1 MTELLTKKKTAD
13 SNGSQLFYQLRSK
26 TCVKNNAF
34 FKRINRIVFWYSSVN
49 ALPLGQLN
57 LEGSVMIN
65 PAKIEEIAKQL
76 TENMPQGMKNLAE
89 NFEAKTKQVLQ
100 NKLSQMDFVSRE
112 EFDIQSQV
120 LIRTREKLIQ
130 LEERVS
136 QLEAKLNQE

>member
-1 MTELLTKKKTAD
+1 M
-13 SNGSQLFYQLRSK
+13 
-26 TCVKNNAF
+26 
-34 FKRINRIVFWYSSVN
+34 N

-120 LIRTREKLIQ
+120 LIRTREKLVQ

-136 QLEAKLNQE
+136 QLEAKLKPE

>member
-1 MTELLTKKKTAD
+1 M
-13 SNGSQLFYQLRSK
+13 
-26 TCVKNNAF
+26 
-34 FKRINRIVFWYSSVN
+34 N